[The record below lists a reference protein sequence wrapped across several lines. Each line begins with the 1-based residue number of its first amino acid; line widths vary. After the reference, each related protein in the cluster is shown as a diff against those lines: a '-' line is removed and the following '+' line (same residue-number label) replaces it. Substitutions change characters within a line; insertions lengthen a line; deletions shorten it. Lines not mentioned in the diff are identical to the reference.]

1 ALGCEVVCDS
11 TVLSHPLNHIH
22 PRPQPAL
29 RHGPPCTSPLHHGAV
44 RATAKWE
51 FLDDQGTAGHVK
63 HRGCLALGDSLD
75 LQLAILGKEVS
86 AFEARST
93 LVAIMIAMLR
103 CVDYRCHSYLP
114 TEAPTIVRS
123 GGLRMARLLPGCNP
137 LRIESCVFSL
147 V

>member
-1 ALGCEVVCDS
+1 MQEGEPGHTLEKCHDRGTGIEAVV
-11 TVLSHPLNHIH
+11 VGQ
-22 PRPQPAL
+22 PRL
-29 RHGPPCTSPLHHGAV
+29 
-44 RATAKWE
+44 
-51 FLDDQGTAGHVK
+51 QGTAGHVK

-86 AFEARST
+86 AFEARPT

-123 GGLRMARLLPGCNP
+123 GGLRMAR
-137 LRIESCVFSL
+137 
-147 V
+147 